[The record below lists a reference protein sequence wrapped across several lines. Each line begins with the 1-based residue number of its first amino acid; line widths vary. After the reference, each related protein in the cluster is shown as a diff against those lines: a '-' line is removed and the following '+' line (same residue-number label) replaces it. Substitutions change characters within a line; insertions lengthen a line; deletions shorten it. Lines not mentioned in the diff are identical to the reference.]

1 MSWIIVVTWK
11 VVVCCNMMKH
21 LVRIKMCMIRPRSFL
36 FVIFKHQISLFLHWF
51 WLVCALCKM
60 FILENM
66 ESSMQL
72 FLMLF
77 LLLRELLLV
86 LLMWALILMEFLLK
100 KELLVHMVLLL
111 QRRLW
116 LLLWFDRIPWD
127 RYYKWKDLFLS
138 SMTIFG
144 LICLRLSFL
153 STKTY

>member
-1 MSWIIVVTWK
+1 
-11 VVVCCNMMKH
+11 MMKH
-21 LVRIKMCMIRPRSFL
+21 LVRIKMCTIRPRSFL
-36 FVIFKHQISLFLHWF
+36 FVIFKYPISLFLHWF
-51 WLVCALCKM
+51 WLLVCALWKM

-66 ESSMQL
+66 ESFMQL
-72 FLMLF
+72 LLMLF

-86 LLMWALILMEFLLK
+86 LLMWALMLMEFMFK

-111 QRRLW
+111 QRGLW
-116 LLLWFDRIPWD
+116 SLLWFDKIPWD

-138 SMTIFG
+138 SMTNFG